1 MNKNFM
7 SLEELFEGLTQNLSV
22 AAINAARLLSHISNS
37 IINARSKRKMKQ
49 IEFAEIMGVSQS
61 MISKWE
67 SGDYNFTIKQLC
79 EICEKLDITPY
90 IELRESGY
98 EKEYIP
104 ENREFLELES
114 RRLHKGQAYKL
125 DLIGPRLIEGAA

>member
-49 IEFAEIMGVSQS
+49 MTVR
-61 MISKWE
+61 
-67 SGDYNFTIKQLC
+67 NL
-79 EICEKLDITPY
+79 
-90 IELRESGY
+90 
-98 EKEYIP
+98 
-104 ENREFLELES
+104 
-114 RRLHKGQAYKL
+114 
-125 DLIGPRLIEGAA
+125 